1 MCLTDMC
8 FTTYDA
14 PDTVEV
20 SARPIIVN
28 ETIKS
33 FLSWSLHLR
42 FKIYRVSDGP
52 NCPRRKGD
60 MGDRRSFIINI
71 S

>member
-1 MCLTDMC
+1 MC

-60 MGDRRSFIINI
+60 MGD
-71 S
+71 